1 MSQEHI
7 LLKHR
12 QGALFARHAF
22 SFVRDEIHRRFPP
35 DLERLFRRRSS
46 VQRRGRLTEGFFR
59 YRKALISCWQALC

>member
-22 SFVRDEIHRRFPP
+22 SFVRDEIRRRFPP
-35 DLERLFRRRSS
+35 ELERLFRCRSS
-46 VQRRGRLTEGFFR
+46 VQRRGRLTGRF
-59 YRKALISCWQALC
+59 YR